1 MKAHLAKVSLALLST
16 VFLLGCQDMGSGPV
30 GPDGP
35 QFDMRD
41 AETEASCGLLVGKVF
56 KNGHCHGGAE
66 PTPAATFTVLHVGDV
81 TTIPSPITDGRPGL
95 GKKGTS
101 VTFGGVY
108 STDQI
113 VLSDDFVTNQSLPPF
128 DRSACFP
135 GGQGGVRAFGGG
147 IRGGFR
153 QGKGSNEVT
162 GQYVFE
168 ALGIDGS
175 ALWYSIELTGTFTT
189 SVSGAALAPASG
201 ESTNV
206 TWNTGGH
213 QMHVNNDAD
222 ERGCVGGGGKHSAQ
236 KNVEINGSVEIVGD
250 PVP

>member
-1 MKAHLAKVSLALLST
+1 MRPFLPFAAVLTAA
-16 VFLLGCQDMGSGPV
+16 FLLGCQDQGSEPV
-30 GPDGP
+30 GPDVLVLPFEP
-35 QFDMRD
+35 QFDMPGTPGDKCPGAGDRD
-41 AETEASCGLLVGKVF
+41 LK
-56 KNGHCHGGAE
+56 GHCHDGEE
-66 PTPAATFTVLHVGDV
+66 PTPAGTFTVLHVGDV

-175 ALWYSIELTGTFTT
+175 PLWYSIELTGTFTT
-189 SVSGAALAPASG
+189 SVSGAALAPASKDAF
-201 ESTNV
+201 SRV
-206 TWNTGGH
+206 TWSGG
-213 QMHVNNDAD
+213 QMHVNGDAD
-222 ERGCVGGGGKHSAQ
+222 ELGCVGGGGKHSAQ
-236 KNVEINGSVEIVGD
+236 QNVDVSGTLTITGN
-250 PVP
+250 